1 MFEAPG
7 HDTPDLGG
15 GQGVSNATKIVIRH
29 ARDTPQNVSGRGYTF
44 GMKENKERITKMKKC
59 SVCSLDRQYTQVI
72 NGSEIVCSNCY
83 LEYYAS

>member
-1 MFEAPG
+1 MN
-7 HDTPDLGG
+7 T
-15 GQGVSNATKIVIRH
+15 TKIVIRH
-29 ARDTPQNVSGRGYTF
+29 ARDTPQNVSGLGYTF